1 MSKKKAPIPV
11 LHTQVTTTTARH
23 AYYGE
28 PGQPIEVVFKP
39 GDVGTVEA
47 IDVPAVRAPV
57 LHTWDAAKKTWKKV
71 YPQGR
76 NPVFACID
84 FWRHDQKWRVN
95 LYYDQIAPAPLE
107 RYSQRLALA
116 VQYVWSRD
124 RTKDSINIGAAAY
137 IYEVWDGD
145 IDMHVYETWTT
156 RLVRPT
162 EYQEKIMRE
171 EELARIDREEA
182 ALHADHRTAV

>member
-28 PGQPIEVVFKP
+28 PGQSIEVVFKP

-95 LYYDQIAPAPLE
+95 LYYDQIVPAPLE

-124 RTKDSINIGAAAY
+124 RGLDIVNLATASHV
-137 IYEVWDGD
+137 YEVWDGD
-145 IDMHVYETWTT
+145 IWMHVYNKWTI
-156 RLVRPT
+156 RDIRPT

-171 EELARIDREEA
+171 EEHARNDQLMEEI
-182 ALHADHRTAV
+182 HQ